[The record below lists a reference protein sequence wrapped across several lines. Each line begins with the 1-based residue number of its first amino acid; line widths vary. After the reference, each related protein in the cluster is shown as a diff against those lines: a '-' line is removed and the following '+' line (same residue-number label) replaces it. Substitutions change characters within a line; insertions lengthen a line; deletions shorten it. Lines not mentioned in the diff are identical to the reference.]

1 MGLQQFLDGLVVQAT
16 SGDVAAFE
24 QLLVHCHDR
33 LLRQIK
39 RGIPLDYERHF
50 DASDVLQ
57 ETFRKAL
64 ESLPDLRATTFA
76 QFQSWIEQIARHQ
89 LHNARERVRAQK
101 RGGGRAGVAL
111 PHSDSDATA
120 AGLLQLLARNS
131 KSPRSIAGD
140 KEFLLLVRSALA
152 DLDPQQQEVIRL
164 RFIDQLRHTD
174 IAARIGRTE
183 DAVKMLCFRTIKQ
196 LRSLLPSASA
206 WDR

>member
-16 SGDVAAFE
+16 AGDVAAFE

-33 LLRQIK
+33 LLRQIR

-50 DASDVLQ
+50 DAADVLQ

-64 ESLPDLRATTFA
+64 ESLPDLRATCFA

-101 RGGGRAGVAL
+101 RGGGRAGVTL
-111 PHSDSDATA
+111 PDDSDATA
-120 AGLLQLLARNS
+120 TGLLQLLARNS

-140 KEFLLLVRSALA
+140 KEFLLLVHSALA

-174 IAARIGRTE
+174 IAQRVGRTE

-196 LRSLLPSASA
+196 LRSLLPPASA